1 MTHPWREHIKL
12 TKEKNPTIN
21 NFGDII
27 KLAKQTYTKTSN
39 KKTQK
44 KCNSNKN
51 IKKTL
56 KGGKTQLEGSG
67 KTECEKS
74 LKMKDLEN
82 EQKNG
87 GGQIMADKLDMK
99 RASRRYRSIKEGPC
113 IFPFKYNNKTYNEC
127 ANSKDGR
134 WCATELKDVK
144 PKAGNNISKWGYC
157 ETHYLKEDSKKEEQH
172 ISSSDSS
179 KILSSDDID
188 DGNIVSEL
196 IEYGEEKYLLETK
209 TRNVYSLS
217 IEIKKQL
224 IEDGVIPEE
233 DFGDIDEKSPLYYEY
248 KFIGRMLPNGSI
260 FYLEDGAE
268 EYEPNKTKIKE
279 KSDDSVSSGKKTSGG
294 GKYGIYNKEVSIIE
308 KYGDIYKVKD
318 SNGNFILTYKNNIM

>member
-12 TKEKNPTIN
+12 TKEKNPTIK
-21 NFGDII
+21 NFGEII

-44 KCNSNKN
+44 KCNSNKD
-51 IKKTL
+51 IKKTF
-56 KGGKTQLEGSG
+56 KKDEKIQLEESG
-67 KTECEKS
+67 KQECENP
-74 LKMKDLEN
+74 LKVKDSEK
-82 EQKNG
+82 QKNG
-87 GGQIMADKLDMK
+87 GGQIMADKLDIK

-127 ANSKDGR
+127 AKSKDGR
-134 WCATELKDVK
+134 WCATELKDTK

-157 ETHYLKEDSKKEEQH
+157 ETHYLKEDSKKEEQY
-172 ISSSDSS
+172 SSSDISQISS
-179 KILSSDDID
+179 NDDVD
-188 DGNIVSEL
+188 DGNIISEL
-196 IEYGEEKYLLETK
+196 IEYGDEKYLLETK

-224 IEDGVIPEE
+224 IEDGIIPEE
-233 DFGDIDEKSPLYYEY
+233 DFGDIDEKSPLYSEY
-248 KFIGRMLPNGSI
+248 KFIGRMLPNGTI
-260 FYLEDGAE
+260 FYLKDGAE

-279 KSDDSVSSGKKTSGG
+279 KLSDSVSSGKKTSGG

-318 SNGNFILTYKNNIM
+318 NDGNFILTYKNNII

>member
-12 TKEKNPTIN
+12 TKEKNPTIK
-21 NFGDII
+21 NFGEII

-44 KCNSNKN
+44 KCNSNKDK
-51 IKKTL
+51 KKTF
-56 KGGKTQLEGSG
+56 KKDEKIQLEESG
-67 KTECEKS
+67 KQECENP
-74 LKMKDLEN
+74 LKVKDSEK
-82 EQKNG
+82 QKNG
-87 GGQIMADKLDMK
+87 GGQIMADKLDIK

-127 ANSKDGR
+127 AKSKDGR
-134 WCATELKDVK
+134 WCATELKDTK

-157 ETHYLKEDSKKEEQH
+157 ETHYLKEDSKKEEQY
-172 ISSSDSS
+172 SSSDISQISS
-179 KILSSDDID
+179 NDDVD
-188 DGNIVSEL
+188 DGNIISEL
-196 IEYGEEKYLLETK
+196 IEYGDEKYLLETK

-224 IEDGVIPEE
+224 IEDGIIPEE
-233 DFGDIDEKSPLYYEY
+233 DFGDIDEKSPLYFEY
-248 KFIGRMLPNGSI
+248 KFIGRMLPNGTI
-260 FYLEDGAE
+260 FYLKDGAE

-279 KSDDSVSSGKKTSGG
+279 KLSDSVSSGKKTSGG

-318 SNGNFILTYKNNIM
+318 NDGNFILTYKNNII

>member
-12 TKEKNPTIN
+12 TKEKNPTIK
-21 NFGDII
+21 NFGEII

-44 KCNSNKN
+44 KCNSNKD
-51 IKKTL
+51 IKKTF
-56 KGGKTQLEGSG
+56 KKDEKIQLEESG
-67 KTECEKS
+67 KQECENP
-74 LKMKDLEN
+74 LKVKDSEK
-82 EQKNG
+82 QKNG
-87 GGQIMADKLDMK
+87 GGQIMADKLDIK

-127 ANSKDGR
+127 AKSKDGR
-134 WCATELKDVK
+134 WCATELKDTK

-157 ETHYLKEDSKKEEQH
+157 ETHYLKEDSKKEEQY
-172 ISSSDSS
+172 SSSDISQISS
-179 KILSSDDID
+179 NDDVD
-188 DGNIVSEL
+188 DGNIISEL
-196 IEYGEEKYLLETK
+196 IEYGDEKYLLETK

-224 IEDGVIPEE
+224 IEDGIIPEE
-233 DFGDIDEKSPLYYEY
+233 DFGDIDEKSPLYFEY
-248 KFIGRMLPNGSI
+248 KFIGRMLPNGTI
-260 FYLEDGAE
+260 FYLKDGAE

-279 KSDDSVSSGKKTSGG
+279 KLSDSVSSGKKTSGG

-318 SNGNFILTYKNNIM
+318 NDGNFILTYKNNII